1 MPDSLWATEPAPKA
15 VIAALE
21 AELRPTWWITG
32 AEPQPETLNQR
43 MLVHQTP
50 ALSVAVIA
58 DGEIEWTHAWGMAD
72 VAAKLPASSDTLF
85 QAASISK
92 LFAAMTALSLVEDGS
107 LSLDGDVNDQ
117 LKRWKLPESA
127 FSTEQPVSVRLILGH
142 RAGLSV
148 WGFEGYG
155 PGAEIPDAVA
165 LLDGSGNSDPVRLF
179 QPPGQGWRYSG
190 GGYQILQVL
199 MEDVSK
205 QGFAELVRQRVL
217 KPLKMRSS
225 SYAQPL
231 SAEQRKRAAVGY
243 ESLLQ
248 PVAGGAHVYPELAAA
263 GLWTTPADL
272 ARFVIAVQQMNAG
285 ERGEPLSRERT
296 QSMLTRGDGG
306 HGLGPQLSDDGL
318 RFQHGGS
325 NAGFRC
331 FLFGSLDGRYG
342 AVLMTN
348 GDGGAKL
355 YGEVLHALA
364 RQYGWPGFDPEVKSP
379 IRMSADA
386 LGVFAGRYQVPDI
399 GVLTL
404 RAGDDALIAT
414 STFFAGETTLLPEG
428 PTRFFD
434 KGNRQG
440 FEFELDQGKVIAV
453 SIAGR
458 IRALREVQ

>member
-1 MPDSLWATEPAPKA
+1 MVALVLILARPASAAETSSEA

-21 AELRPTWWITG
+21 SELLPTWWIAG

-50 ALSVAVIA
+50 ALSVAVVR
-58 DGEIEWTHAWGMAD
+58 DGEIDWAHAWGMAD
-72 VAAKLPASSDTLF
+72 MGAKVPAATDTLF

-92 LFAAMTALSLVEDGS
+92 LFAAMAALSLVEDGS

-117 LKRWKLPESA
+117 LKRWKLPDSEFSA
-127 FSTEQPVSVRLILGH
+127 EQPVSVRLILGH

-148 WGFEGYG
+148 WGFEGYA
-155 PGAEIPDAVA
+155 PDAEIPDAVA
-165 LLDGSGNSDPVRLF
+165 LLDGAGNSDPVRLF

-199 MEDVSK
+199 MEDVSDQK
-205 QGFAELVRQRVL
+205 FAELVQQRVL
-217 KPLKMRSS
+217 TPLKMRRS

-231 SAEQRKRAAVGY
+231 SVEQRKRAAVGY

-248 PVAGGAHVYPELAAA
+248 PVAGDAHIYPELAAA
-263 GLWTTPADL
+263 GLWTTPTDL
-272 ARFVIAVQQMNAG
+272 ARFVVAVQQMNVG
-285 ERGEPLSRERT
+285 RRSEPLSQEMTR
-296 QSMLTRGDGG
+296 SMLTRGDGG

-355 YGEVLHALA
+355 YGEVLQALA

-386 LGVFAGRYQVPDI
+386 LGVFAGRYQ
-399 GVLTL
+399 
-404 RAGDDALIAT
+404 
-414 STFFAGETTLLPEG
+414 
-428 PTRFFD
+428 
-434 KGNRQG
+434 
-440 FEFELDQGKVIAV
+440 
-453 SIAGR
+453 
-458 IRALREVQ
+458 